1 MKTEV
6 KKIDAT
12 KLKMRIEV
20 NGDIIK
26 NKFEEVFKKIG
37 QEAKVPGFRPGHA
50 PRDIVE
56 RNFSAL
62 AHEQVL
68 KELIPEVYQQAIEK
82 EKLDV
87 IELPTFEDVKLD
99 RVNLSFS
106 AQFEVRPQI
115 LLKNYKGVKV
125 EYKKISVSGEEIK
138 RYLDSVK
145 ETKKADVIDGR
156 FAKGLSYPDVGEL
169 EKAVERQIYIQKE
182 NQQRQWIEQQI
193 IDGITKGLDFKLP
206 ESLVKKQL
214 EDLVKQ
220 AKVELAL
227 KGIPRERIAQEEP
240 NLIKELE
247 PQAKV
252 QVRVYLVL
260 AEIARRENITLDD
273 QMPSNTIG
281 LLLRE
286 ADWKESVQTNP

>member
-12 KLKMRIEV
+12 KLKVHVEV

-50 PRDIVE
+50 PRDILE
-56 RNFSAL
+56 KNFSAL

-68 KELIPEVYQQAIEK
+68 KELIPEVYHQAVEQ

-87 IELPTFEDVKLD
+87 VELPTFEDVKLD
-99 RVNLSFS
+99 RLNLSFS
-106 AQFEVRPQI
+106 AQVEVRPEI
-115 LLKNYKGVKV
+115 ALKHYKGIKV
-125 EYKKISVSGEEIK
+125 EYKKISVSPDEIK

-145 ETKKADVIDGR
+145 ETKKADAIDDT
-156 FAKGLSYPDVGEL
+156 FARSLGYPDVATL
-169 EKAVERQIYIQKE
+169 EKTVERQMYIQKE

-193 IDGITKGLDFKLP
+193 IDGITKQLDFKLP

-227 KGIPRERIAQEEP
+227 KGVGRQKLEQEEES
-240 NLIKELE
+240 LIKELR
-247 PQAKV
+247 PQAET
-252 QVRVYLVL
+252 QVKIYLVL
-260 AEIARRENITLDD
+260 SEVARREHIAVDD
-273 QMPSNTIG
+273 QMPSNALE

-286 ADWKESVQTNP
+286 ADWKESSQAHA

>member
-12 KLKMRIEV
+12 KLTMRVEV
-20 NGDIIK
+20 NGDIVK
-26 NKFEEVFKKIG
+26 EKFQEVFKKIG

-56 RNFSAL
+56 KNFSHL

-68 KELIPEVYQQAIEK
+68 KELIPQIYQQAIEK

-87 IELPTFEDVKLD
+87 IELPTFQDVKLD
-99 RVNLSFS
+99 RANLSFS

-115 LLKNYKGVKV
+115 LLKNYKGLKV
-125 EYKKISVSGEEIK
+125 EYKKISVSGDEIK

-145 ETKKADVIDGR
+145 EAKKAPAIDDR
-156 FAKGLSYPDVGEL
+156 FAKSLSYADVGEL
-169 EKAVERQIYIQKE
+169 QKALERQMYIQKE

-220 AKVELAL
+220 ARVELAL
-227 KGIPRERIAQEEP
+227 KGVPREKIAQEEA
-240 NLIKELE
+240 NLVKELE
-247 PQAKV
+247 PQARV
-252 QVRVYLVL
+252 QVKVYLVL
-260 AEIARRENITLDD
+260 AEIARRENIALDD
-273 QMPSNTIG
+273 QMPSNAIG
-281 LLLRE
+281 LLLQE
-286 ADWKESVQTNP
+286 ADWKESA

>member
-12 KLKMRIEV
+12 KLTMRVEV
-20 NGDIIK
+20 NGDIVK
-26 NKFEEVFKKIG
+26 DKFEEVFKKIG

-56 RNFSAL
+56 KNFSHL

-68 KELIPEVYQQAIEK
+68 KELIPQVYQQAIDK

-87 IELPTFEDVKLD
+87 IELPTFQDVKLD
-99 RVNLSFS
+99 RANLSFS
-106 AQFEVRPQI
+106 AQFEVKPQI
-115 LLKNYKGVKV
+115 LLKNYKGLKV
-125 EYKKISVSGEEIK
+125 AYKKISVSGEEIK
-138 RYLDSVK
+138 RYLDSIK
-145 ETKKADVIDGR
+145 EAKKAPAIDDH
-156 FAKGLSYPDVGEL
+156 FAKSLSYADVGEL
-169 EKAVERQIYIQKE
+169 EQAVERQLYIQKE

-193 IDGITKGLDFKLP
+193 IDGVTKGLEFKLP

-227 KGIPRERIAQEEP
+227 KGVPREKIAQEEA
-240 NLIKELE
+240 NLVKELE
-247 PQAKV
+247 PQARV
-252 QVRVYLVL
+252 QVKVYLVL
-260 AEIARRENITLDD
+260 AEIARQENIALDD
-273 QMPSNTIG
+273 QMPSNAIG

-286 ADWKESVQTNP
+286 ADWKESA